1 MKLLADI
8 PGWMPKVFPERQ
20 WFAPADGNKLYLSFD
35 DGPHPEIT
43 PKVLNRLDEFGAKAT
58 FFCIGDNVRKFPDIY
73 AEILRRGHRTGNHTM
88 HHLKGWN
95 TPTAQYIANVAAA
108 ARHIESTLFRPPY
121 GRMTG
126 AQARILLP
134 DYRIVMW
141 SLLSRDYLQGLNL
154 DAALRFLQ
162 QQSHAGDIAVFH
174 DSEKA
179 WTNLSFLLPRYLQ
192 FAAERGFTFAAL

>member
-8 PGWMPKVFPERQ
+8 PAWMPKVFPQRQ
-20 WFAPADGNKLYLSFD
+20 WFAPAEGNKLYLSFD

-43 PKVLNRLDEFGAKAT
+43 PKVLDWLDAFGAQAT
-58 FFCIGDNVRKFPDIY
+58 FFCIGDNVRKHPDTY
-73 AEILRRGHRTGNHTM
+73 AEIIRRGHRTGNHTM
-88 HHLKGWN
+88 HHLKGWQ
-95 TPTAQYIANVAAA
+95 TPTAGYVADVAAA
-108 ARHIESTLFRPPY
+108 ALRIESPLFRPPY

-126 AQARILLP
+126 AQANALLP

-141 SLLSRDYLQGLNL
+141 SLLSRDYLQGLQQA
-154 DAALRFLQ
+154 AALRFLEGRTR
-162 QQSHAGDIAVFH
+162 AGDIVVFH

-179 WTNLSFLLPRYLQ
+179 WKNLAFLLPRYLQ

>member
-1 MKLLADI
+1 
-8 PGWMPKVFPERQ
+8 MPKVFPDRQ
-20 WFAPADGNKLYLSFD
+20 WFAPAEGNKLYLSFD
-35 DGPHPEIT
+35 DGPHPDIT
-43 PKVLNRLDEFGAKAT
+43 PQVLDWLDAFSAKAT
-58 FFCIGDNVRKFPDIY
+58 FFCIGDNVRKHPDIY

-88 HHLKGWN
+88 HHLKGWK
-95 TPTAQYIANVAAA
+95 TPTASYVADVAAA
-108 ARHIESTLFRPPY
+108 AALIQSPLFRPPY

-154 DAALRFLQ
+154 DGALRFLQ
-162 QQSHAGDIAVFH
+162 QHSRAGDIAVFH

-179 WTNLSFLLPRYLQ
+179 WKNLSFLLPRYLQ

>member
-8 PGWMPKVFPERQ
+8 PAWMPKLFPERQ
-20 WFAPADGNKLYLSFD
+20 WFAPADGKKLYLSFD

-43 PKVLNRLDEFGAKAT
+43 PQVLDWLDAFAAKAT

-88 HHLKGWN
+88 HHLKGWK
-95 TPTAQYIANVAAA
+95 TPTDLYTANVAAA
-108 ARHIESTLFRPPY
+108 AQMIESNLFRPPY
-121 GRMTG
+121 GRMTS
-126 AQARILLP
+126 AQARFLLP

-162 QQSHAGDIAVFH
+162 QHSHAGDIAVFH

-179 WTNLSFLLPRYLQ
+179 RKNLSFLLPRYLQ

>member
-1 MKLLADI
+1 
-8 PGWMPKVFPERQ
+8 MPKVFPQRQ
-20 WFAPADGNKLYLSFD
+20 WFAPAEGNKLYLSFD
-35 DGPHPEIT
+35 DGPHPDIT
-43 PKVLNRLDEFGAKAT
+43 PRVLDRLDEFRAKAT

-88 HHLKGWN
+88 HHLKGWQ

-108 ARHIESTLFRPPY
+108 AERIDSNLFRPPY

-126 AQARILLP
+126 AQARLILP

-154 DAALRFLQ
+154 DNALRFLQ
-162 QQSHAGDIAVFH
+162 QHSQAGDIAVFH

-179 WTNLSFLLPRYLQ
+179 WKNLSFLLPRYLH
-192 FAAERGFTFAAL
+192 FAAERGFTFAGL